1 MPLPENIKQP
11 LLSEDM
17 KKRKKNM
24 FFMHWRELWLRS
36 RVFYEK
42 RSGSPPS
49 SRNGAN
55 FLRSSSSL
63 ARYHPTFSSRSP
75 SFASDSSLEFST
87 TDTFFF
93 SPVM

>member
-42 RSGSPPS
+42 RPGPPS
-49 SRNGAN
+49 SPVRVRGAVSG
-55 FLRSSSSL
+55 LQRAKTS
-63 ARYHPTFSSRSP
+63 
-75 SFASDSSLEFST
+75 
-87 TDTFFF
+87 
-93 SPVM
+93 V